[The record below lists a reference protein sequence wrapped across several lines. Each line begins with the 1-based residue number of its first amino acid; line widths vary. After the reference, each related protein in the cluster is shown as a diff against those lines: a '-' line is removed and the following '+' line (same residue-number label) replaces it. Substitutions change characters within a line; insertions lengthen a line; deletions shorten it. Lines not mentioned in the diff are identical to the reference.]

1 VTRPSLQSEDSL
13 ASTVVDSIAD
23 TEQDDVDMEDGL
35 EETQTDDMPLRASPE
50 PLDEQAVAD
59 DDAEPLEVS
68 DLSPLNHIKAFAER
82 NSCISARSGRIR
94 IPRRRRY
101 SDASLLRHDN

>member
-68 DLSPLNHIKAFAER
+68 ELSPLNHIQAFAER

-94 IPRRRRY
+94 ITRRRRC
-101 SDASLLRHDN
+101 SDASLLKHDH

>member
-35 EETQTDDMPLRASPE
+35 EETQTDGMSLRASPE

-68 DLSPLNHIKAFAER
+68 KFSSLNHIQTFAER
-82 NSCISARSGRIR
+82 
-94 IPRRRRY
+94 
-101 SDASLLRHDN
+101 